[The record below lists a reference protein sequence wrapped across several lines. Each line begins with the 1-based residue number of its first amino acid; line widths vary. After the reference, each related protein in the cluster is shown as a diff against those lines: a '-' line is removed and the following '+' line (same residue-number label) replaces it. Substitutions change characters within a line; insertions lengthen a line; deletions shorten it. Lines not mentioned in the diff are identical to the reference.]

1 MQSNLL
7 AKDRLPKLFIS
18 SFLLLRTH
26 ERLGGLGADIG
37 TGTEHSL
44 GLFRHLR
51 VREVRVLETGGIE
64 DRGREVRPGEVG
76 ALELGAQEQRVLE
89 TGSLQIGPTEVR
101 VLETRPVEPRAP

>member
-1 MQSNLL
+1 MSSEAAKILEKETISKQLTNTNYALQSNLL
-7 AKDRLPKLFIS
+7 AKDRLHKLLIS

-44 GLFRHLR
+44 GLLRHLR

-76 ALELGAQEQRVLE
+76 ALELGAKE
-89 TGSLQIGPTEVR
+89 
-101 VLETRPVEPRAP
+101 